1 MNKIKE
7 ENLYLRVLKFWET
20 YPKGFS
26 YNLLK
31 RVVRPNEWENDI
43 IKRYLYNAVL
53 NNNSWNKVL
62 HETIFIEA
70 RINSS
75 IPNPLGDSFIS
86 MPLETLSEEQI
97 INNAIWENEFILKY
111 DAYFNYIDYL
121 ELQKAIEN
129 SKEASS
135 QAKLAMYIA
144 ISLWI
149 IQIYITK

>member
-1 MNKIKE
+1 
-7 ENLYLRVLKFWET
+7 
-20 YPKGFS
+20 
-26 YNLLK
+26 LLK